1 MGLNHTKAASG
12 GHKLLPD
19 FSSCSNFNPWFE
31 KIVYIY
37 KDNFI
42 KHHQCFQKKCL
53 YIYRQFFLNSTH
65 VLKKKCLYIYRHFFS
80 NFTHVLRT
88 GAQDDPRPQPRTRY
102 TSVTHPLYIRYT
114 SVTSVNTIITPVFLP
129 SNHI

>member
-1 MGLNHTKAASG
+1 MFEKRECKVSCICFLYVQLFLYPIKCSMGLNHTKAASG

-31 KIVYIY
+31 KIVYIF
-37 KDNFI
+37 KEIFI

-65 VLKKKCLYIYRHFFS
+65 VLKQNVYIYIDIFFS
-80 NFTHVLRT
+80 NCTHVLKKN
-88 GAQDDPRPQPRTRY
+88 
-102 TSVTHPLYIRYT
+102 VYIYID
-114 SVTSVNTIITPVFLP
+114 NFF
-129 SNHI
+129 